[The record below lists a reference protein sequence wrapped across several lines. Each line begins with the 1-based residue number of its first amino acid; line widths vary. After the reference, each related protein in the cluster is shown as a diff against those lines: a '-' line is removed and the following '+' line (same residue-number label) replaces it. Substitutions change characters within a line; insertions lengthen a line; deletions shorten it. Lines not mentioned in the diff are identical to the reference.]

1 MPDMLSRVKF
11 YRLRKQVLF
20 YFCLYIHVQVISN
33 MFRSVVRFSEQ
44 EHIKTQCMRY
54 MLLAAASHVDRTQTA
69 IMPLLCFLT
78 IEISSLFNYL
88 SSISA
93 DSIEAE
99 YSRSYA
105 GINKFIDSSFY
116 TNTNRWY
123 NLHCWSVADEVL
135 LC

>member
-20 YFCLYIHVQVISN
+20 YFCPYIHVQVISN